1 LVLRAKTTDLPSW
14 PAESSWATIA
24 TPSSAYR
31 LTAAFTAMPGIT
43 ALRFGVASIMTESP
57 IAVTPP
63 DGTAAGGRVVGT
75 GALGAAVGLGSA
87 VGAVVEAGRGTG
99 VVEGLV
105 GGAVASER
113 GGNVEAVVDGGGC
126 TFVVDGTDGSD
137 PVVPSERTNEP
148 VLR

>member
-1 LVLRAKTTDLPSW
+1 
-14 PAESSWATIA
+14 
-24 TPSSAYR
+24 
-31 LTAAFTAMPGIT
+31 M
-43 ALRFGVASIMTESP
+43 
-57 IAVTPP
+57 
-63 DGTAAGGRVVGT
+63 VGT

-87 VGAVVEAGRGTG
+87 VCAVVEAGRGTG
-99 VVEGLV
+99 VVGGFV